1 MKMKKK
7 RSTRVLLLLS
17 LLVLL
22 TVSHAAYSI
31 WSFASVRYW
40 GKTDAAI
47 VLGAAVW
54 DSQPSPVF
62 RERIDHAIWLYQ
74 NGYVKGILFTGGKSA
89 DSAEA
94 ESEVARDYAIKHG
107 VHPADILV
115 ENRSTITEE
124 NLSFALEVARTANW
138 RSFTIVSDP
147 LHMKR
152 SLAMA
157 HDLGMEAYSSP
168 TPTSAYQSLK
178 TKAPFFLRELFY
190 YLGYQASK
198 PLRWLGLYR

>member
-1 MKMKKK
+1 MKRK
-7 RSTRVLLLLS
+7 RITRFFLLFSLLLS
-17 LLVLL
+17 IIVL
-22 TVSHAAYSI
+22 HAAYSI
-31 WSFASVRYW
+31 WSFASVRHW
-40 GKTDAAI
+40 GKTDAAL

-74 NGYVKGILFTGGKSA
+74 NGYVGGILFTGGKSA
-89 DSAEA
+89 DSPEA

-107 VHPADILV
+107 VHPADILA
-115 ENRSTITEE
+115 EDRSTITEE
-124 NLSFALEVARTANW
+124 NLSYALEVARSANW
-138 RSFTIVSDP
+138 HSFTIVSDP

-152 SLAMA
+152 SMAMA

-190 YLGYQASK
+190 YLGYQANK
-198 PLRWLGLYR
+198 PIRWLGLYR